1 MEARLAM
8 VVYSCTPSTQE
19 AETGWLQVDG
29 LPGFIARYFLKR
41 KKETTTEQDKQ
52 TQGVQI
58 ISSP

>member
-19 AETGWLQVDG
+19 AETNWLQVDG

-41 KKETTTEQDKQ
+41 KKETTEQDKQ